1 MALPKINTVLYD
13 LELPSSG
20 KKVEYRPFLVKE
32 EKILL
37 MALEGKDDREMS
49 KAIKQIIT
57 QCVSTAGFNV
67 NKLPMIDLEYLFLN
81 IRGKAVGDISTISFE
96 HECGEIIKLD
106 IDLSKVKIVKNK
118 KYSDLVKLT
127 DNIMI
132 RLSPPGID
140 NVIGAGDKNQIDMVM
155 EIIRDSI
162 VEIIQ
167 GEDVFSAQDHTREEL
182 EEFLNSLNSGQFM
195 IQHHNW
201 SLTEIEDMLPFERT
215 LYSELLVQWVQEENS
230 RIEEQN
236 RKTNG

>member
-13 LELPSSG
+13 LKLPSSG
-20 KKVEYRPFLVKE
+20 KKIEYRPFLVKE

-37 MALEGKDDREMS
+37 TALEGGEEKDMA

-57 QCVSTAGFNV
+57 QCVLTENFNV
-67 NKLPMIDLEYLFLN
+67 NKLAMIDLEYLFLN

-118 KYSDLVKLT
+118 KYSDLVKIT

-162 VEIIQ
+162 VEIIE

-182 EEFLNSLNSGQFM
+182 EEFLDSLNSGQFKKL
-195 IQHHNW
+195 QDYYE
-201 SLTEIEDMLPFERT
+201 SLPKMKQDIEYTCPKCEKTETET
-215 LYSELLVQWVQEENS
+215 LEGLASFFAS
-230 RIEEQN
+230 A
-236 RKTNG
+236 

>member
-81 IRGKAVGDISTISFE
+81 IRGKAVGDISTITFE
-96 HECGEIIKLD
+96 HECGETITLD

-118 KYSDLVKLT
+118 NYSDLVKLT
-127 DNIMI
+127 DDIMI

-182 EEFLNSLNSGQFM
+182 EEFLDSLNSGQFKKL
-195 IQHHNW
+195 QDYYE
-201 SLTEIEDMLPFERT
+201 SLPKMKQDIEYTCPKCEKTETET
-215 LYSELLVQWVQEENS
+215 LEGLASFFAS
-230 RIEEQN
+230 A
-236 RKTNG
+236 

>member
-81 IRGKAVGDISTISFE
+81 IRGKAVGDVSTISFE

-182 EEFLNSLNSGQFM
+182 EEFLDSLNSGQFKKL
-195 IQHHNW
+195 QDYYE
-201 SLTEIEDMLPFERT
+201 SLPKLRQEVEYTCKKCEKTETET
-215 LYSELLVQWVQEENS
+215 LEGLASFFAS
-230 RIEEQN
+230 A
-236 RKTNG
+236 

>member
-1 MALPKINTVLYD
+1 MALPKINTVQYD

-106 IDLSKVKIVKNK
+106 IDLSKVEVVQNKNS
-118 KYSDLVKLT
+118 SDLVEIT
-127 DNIMI
+127 DDIMV

-140 NVIGAGDKNQIDMVM
+140 DVIGAENKNQIDLVM
-155 EIIRDSI
+155 EIIRNSLL
-162 VEIIQ
+162 EIIQ
-167 GEDVFSAQDHTREEL
+167 GEEVFSAQDHTKKEL
-182 EEFLNSLNSGQFM
+182 DEFVNSLNSGQFKKL
-195 IQHHNW
+195 QDYYE
-201 SLTEIEDMLPFERT
+201 SLPKLKQDIEYTCEKCGKTETET
-215 LYSELLVQWVQEENS
+215 LEGLASFFAS
-230 RIEEQN
+230 A
-236 RKTNG
+236 

>member
-57 QCVSTAGFNV
+57 QCVATESFNV

-106 IDLSKVKIVKNK
+106 IDLTKVKIVKNK
-118 KYSDLVKLT
+118 NYSDLVKIT
-127 DNIMI
+127 DDIMI
-132 RLSPPGID
+132 RLTPPGID
-140 NVIGAGDKNQIDMVM
+140 NVIGAGNKNQIDLVM

-162 VEIIQ
+162 VEIIE
-167 GEDVFSAQDHTREEL
+167 GEDIFSAQDHTREEL
-182 EEFLNSLNSGQFM
+182 EEFLNSLNSGQFKKV
-195 IQHHNW
+195 QDYYE
-201 SLTEIEDMLPFERT
+201 SLPKMKQDIEYTCKKCGKTETET
-215 LYSELLVQWVQEENS
+215 LEGLASFFAS
-230 RIEEQN
+230 A
-236 RKTNG
+236 

>member
-81 IRGKAVGDISTISFE
+81 IRGKAVGDISTITFE
-96 HECGEIIKLD
+96 HECGETIKLD
-106 IDLSKVKIVKNK
+106 IDLSKVKVVKNK
-118 KYSDLVKLT
+118 NYSDLVKIT
-127 DNIMI
+127 DDIMI
-132 RLSPPGID
+132 RLIPPGID
-140 NVIGAGDKNQIDMVM
+140 NVIGAGNKNQMDMVL

-182 EEFLNSLNSGQFM
+182 EEFLNSLNSGQFKKV
-195 IQHHNW
+195 QDYYE
-201 SLTEIEDMLPFERT
+201 SLPKMKQDIEYTCPKCEKTETET
-215 LYSELLVQWVQEENS
+215 LEGLASFFAS
-230 RIEEQN
+230 A
-236 RKTNG
+236 

>member
-1 MALPKINTVLYD
+1 MALPKLNTILYD
-13 LELPSSG
+13 LELPTSG
-20 KKVEYRPFLVKE
+20 KKIEYRPFLVKE

-57 QCVSTAGFNV
+57 QCVSTENFNV
-67 NKLPMIDLEYLFLN
+67 NKLAMIDLEYLFLN
-81 IRGKAVGDISTISFE
+81 IRGKAVGDISTISFK
-96 HECGEIIKLD
+96 HDCGEIIRLD
-106 IDLSKVKIVKNK
+106 IDLSKVKVIKNK
-118 KYSDLVKLT
+118 KYSDLIKLT

-182 EEFLNSLNSGQFM
+182 EEFLDSLNSGQFKKL
-195 IQHHNW
+195 QDYYE
-201 SLTEIEDMLPFERT
+201 SLPKMTQDIEYTCKKCGKTETET
-215 LYSELLVQWVQEENS
+215 LEGLASFFAS
-230 RIEEQN
+230 A
-236 RKTNG
+236 